1 MSCYRGWN
9 YSKIALFLAYWNYF
23 VPISDKF
30 VETFKDELHES
41 NKTLTNKISKQ
52 KIAHSLVIIDQ
63 LFIYLSGISSL
74 ESLSEILPG
83 LDNIFPGLPYIA
95 VIPS

>member
-1 MSCYRGWN
+1 MSCYRGG
-9 YSKIALFLAYWNYF
+9 YWNFLF

-41 NKTLTNKISKQ
+41 NKTLTYKISKL
-52 KIAHSLVIIDQ
+52 KIAHSLAIIDQ

-83 LDNIFPGLPYIA
+83 LDNIFPGLPYIV